1 MSIEVIYT
9 FEHLQEMTGMTENA
23 MMQIIHQDSFPAALV
38 QFDEVIGWR
47 SSEITSWSED
57 HQEVLS

>member
-47 SSEITSWSED
+47 SSEITSWFED